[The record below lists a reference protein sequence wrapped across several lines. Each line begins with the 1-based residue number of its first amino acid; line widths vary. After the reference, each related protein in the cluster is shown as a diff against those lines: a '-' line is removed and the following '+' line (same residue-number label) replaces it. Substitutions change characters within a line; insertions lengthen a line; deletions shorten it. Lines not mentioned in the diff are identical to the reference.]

1 MIKFDSH
8 ESPEGEQGSITRSN
22 SQTDKLRPEEQST
35 FPEDT
40 CRLEPSW
47 MGHWVPGPGCLS
59 NLSA

>member
-8 ESPEGEQGSITRSN
+8 ESPEGEQGAITRSN

-47 MGHWVPGPGCLS
+47 MGH
-59 NLSA
+59 